1 MPAVCSRRPK
11 LGNRI
16 SPDPRSGNHEIHE
29 PHEKGRMIIANR
41 RDGFGA
47 GPGLLAASPFGVFRV
62 FRGFSTSVCGA
73 GMSVQILLCSLRA
86 DGAGVRQ
93 RETWNS
99 SAPARGLSMHY
110 PPSSSSGLRRG
121 RLGQRPG
128 KATCKRR
135 ASEGIETIK
144 PYTSQVQARCK
155 PDASRLQ
162 AGCSGGA
169 FVFSSY
175 SLRIL
180 LVFSWYSLREPTRC
194 GRVLSGW
201 PVDFCGLRCEK
212 GLQSP
217 QTITCDGV
225 FRP

>member
-11 LGNRI
+11 SGNRI

-29 PHEKGRMIIANR
+29 PHEKRRMIIANR

-73 GMSVQILLCSLRA
+73 GMSVQILLSSLRA

-99 SAPARGLSMHY
+99 PAPARGLSMHY
-110 PPSSSSGLRRG
+110 PPSPSSGLRRG

-128 KATCKRR
+128 KAICKRR
-135 ASEGIETIK
+135 ASKGIETIK
-144 PYTSQVQARCK
+144 PCTSQM
-155 PDASRLQ
+155 Q
-162 AGCSGGA
+162 AGCKPVA
-169 FVFSSY
+169 PEVPSY
-175 SLRIL
+175 SHRIL
-180 LVFSWYSLREPTRC
+180 IVFSWCSLGILFGSQRGVEGCSRA
-194 GRVLSGW
+194 GLSIFVVSVAKRG
-201 PVDFCGLRCEK
+201 FNLRR
-212 GLQSP
+212 Q
-217 QTITCDGV
+217 
-225 FRP
+225 

>member
-11 LGNRI
+11 SGNRI

-29 PHEKGRMIIANR
+29 PHEKRRMIIANR

-47 GPGLLAASPFGVFRV
+47 GPGLLAASPFGIFRV

-73 GMSVQILLCSLRA
+73 GMSMQILLCSLRG

-99 SAPARGLSMHY
+99 SVPARGHSILY

-121 RLGQRPG
+121 RLGQTPG

-144 PYTSQVQARCK
+144 PYTSHMQATCK
-155 PDASRLQ
+155 PVARE
-162 AGCSGGA
+162 
-169 FVFSSY
+169 VPSY

-180 LVFSWYSLREPTRC
+180 LVFSPKANEVWKGALGLACRFLWSPLRK
-194 GRVLSGW
+194 GASISA
-201 PVDFCGLRCEK
+201 DNNLRRSFPSTTNTK
-212 GLQSP
+212 
-217 QTITCDGV
+217 
-225 FRP
+225 R